1 MKSDIK
7 VINSTTFKDK
17 RGYYWTTW
25 KKGTLKKINFNHDKF
40 SMSKRNI
47 LRGFH
52 CDFKSWKLLTCVYGE
67 LLLVVLNVDN
77 KKKSYLKYKKFILNY
92 KKPKLILIPPN
103 YANAYLCLSKEC
115 VLHYKWS
122 YRGKYIDSKKQSSF
136 RWNDPKFKIK
146 WPIKKPILS
155 NRDKNSKFL

>member
-1 MKSDIK
+1 MIEVNFFKSTFFPGCPIITSFILK
-7 VINSTTFKDK
+7 CGTINHF
-17 RGYYWTTW
+17 Y
-25 KKGTLKKINFNHDKF
+25 FA
-40 SMSKRNI
+40 
-47 LRGFH
+47 FH

-103 YANAYLCLSKEC
+103 YANAYLCLSKEG

-122 YRGKYIDSKKQSSF
+122 YRGKYIDSKQQSSF